1 MLRWSQPIVMWTPS
15 FIDVIKSMRNP
26 LLLKNFV
33 SFLTNVERFASPKI
47 PIFFSMSIQIHRTP
61 EAEAVAS
68 NDDNHR
74 CIDQKENPCSST
86 TVLRMQYT
94 FTVTL
99 LLAAKSFQAYKSTTN
114 KANSRILRNLS
125 ADTTGFS
132 VVVLKNG
139 VIILRQLE
147 QVW

>member
-1 MLRWSQPIVMWTPS
+1 MWTPS
-15 FIDVIKSMRNP
+15 FIDVIKSMGNP

-33 SFLTNVERFASPKI
+33 SFLTNVERLASPKI
-47 PIFFSMSIQIHRTP
+47 PVFLSMSIQIHGTP
-61 EAEAVAS
+61 EAEAVTS
-68 NDDNHR
+68 NDDNYR
-74 CIDQKENPCSST
+74 CIDQKENTCSCT

-99 LLAAKSFQAYKSTTN
+99 LLAAKSFQAYKSTTH
-114 KANSRILRNLS
+114 KANSRIFRNLG

-139 VIILRQLE
+139 VIILRQL
-147 QVW
+147 

>member
-1 MLRWSQPIVMWTPS
+1 MWTPS

-26 LLLKNFV
+26 LLFKNFV
-33 SFLTNVERFASPKI
+33 SFLTDVERLASPKI
-47 PIFFSMSIQIHRTP
+47 PVFLSMGVQIHRTP

-74 CIDQKENPCSST
+74 CVDQKENPCSSS
-86 TVLRMQYT
+86 TVLRMQHT

-114 KANSRILRNLS
+114 KANGRIFRNLG

-132 VVVLKNG
+132 VIVLENG
-139 VIILRQLE
+139 VIILRQL
-147 QVW
+147 Q

>member
-1 MLRWSQPIVMWTPS
+1 MWTPS

-33 SFLTNVERFASPKI
+33 SFFTNVERFASPKI
-47 PIFFSMSIQIHRTP
+47 PVFLSMCIQIHRSP
-61 EAEAVAS
+61 QAEAVAS

-86 TVLRMQYT
+86 TVLRMQNT

-114 KANSRILRNLS
+114 KTNSRIFRNLG
-125 ADTTGFS
+125 ANTTGFS

-139 VIILRQLE
+139 IIILRQL
-147 QVW
+147 